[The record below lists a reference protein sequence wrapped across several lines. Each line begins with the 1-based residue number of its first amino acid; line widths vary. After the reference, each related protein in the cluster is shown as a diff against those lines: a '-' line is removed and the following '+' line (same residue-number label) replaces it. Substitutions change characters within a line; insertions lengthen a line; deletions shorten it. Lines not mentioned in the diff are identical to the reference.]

1 MIAQQHQRPRLEVRA
16 NAAGGVGQYDRFCAK
31 QTHKTH
37 GQHDLLHVVT
47 FIVVD
52 ASLLHD
58 DGNAVALTAS
68 QKEAARNAAQSALEI
83 TPGTEV
89 FGTSTAL
96 LLPNVELAEGETL
109 TLTIDAA
116 VIKNDAPTTEQ
127 EQETAE

>member
-1 MIAQQHQRPRLEVRA
+1 MAETIQTFPEQVTGISDE
-16 NAAGGVGQYDRFCAK
+16 K
-31 QTHKTH
+31 QAIVLV
-37 GQHDLLHVVT
+37 LLAHRT
-47 FIVVD
+47 D
-52 ASLLHD
+52 G

-116 VIKNDAPTTEQ
+116 VIKNDAPATEQ

>member
-1 MIAQQHQRPRLEVRA
+1 MAETIQTFPEQVTGISGE
-16 NAAGGVGQYDRFCAK
+16 K
-31 QTHKTH
+31 QAIVLV
-37 GQHDLLHVVT
+37 LLAHRT
-47 FIVVD
+47 D
-52 ASLLHD
+52 G
-58 DGNAVALTAS
+58 DGNPVALTAS
-68 QKEAARNAAQSALEI
+68 QKEAARNAAQAALEI

-116 VIKNDAPTTEQ
+116 VIKNDAPATDQ

>member
-1 MIAQQHQRPRLEVRA
+1 MAETIQTFPEQVTGISGE
-16 NAAGGVGQYDRFCAK
+16 K
-31 QTHKTH
+31 QAIVLV
-37 GQHDLLHVVT
+37 LLAHRT
-47 FIVVD
+47 D
-52 ASLLHD
+52 G
-58 DGNAVALTAS
+58 DGNAVPLTAS
-68 QKEAARNAAQSALEI
+68 QKEAARNAAQAALEI

-116 VIKNDAPTTEQ
+116 VIKNDAPATEQ

>member
-1 MIAQQHQRPRLEVRA
+1 MAETIQTFPEQVTGISGE
-16 NAAGGVGQYDRFCAK
+16 K
-31 QTHKTH
+31 QAIVLV
-37 GQHDLLHVVT
+37 LLAHRT
-47 FIVVD
+47 D
-52 ASLLHD
+52 G

-96 LLPNVELAEGETL
+96 LLPNVELQEGETL

-116 VIKNDAPTTEQ
+116 VIKNDAPATEK
-127 EQETAE
+127 EQETVE

>member
-1 MIAQQHQRPRLEVRA
+1 MAETIQTFPEQVTGISGE
-16 NAAGGVGQYDRFCAK
+16 K
-31 QTHKTH
+31 QAIVLV
-37 GQHDLLHVVT
+37 LLAHRT
-47 FIVVD
+47 D
-52 ASLLHD
+52 G

-116 VIKNDAPTTEQ
+116 VIKNDAPATEQ

>member
-1 MIAQQHQRPRLEVRA
+1 METIQTFPEQVTGISGE
-16 NAAGGVGQYDRFCAK
+16 K
-31 QTHKTH
+31 QAIVLV
-37 GQHDLLHVVT
+37 LLAHRT
-47 FIVVD
+47 D
-52 ASLLHD
+52 G

-116 VIKNDAPTTEQ
+116 VIKNDAPATEQ

>member
-1 MIAQQHQRPRLEVRA
+1 MAETIQTFPEQVTGISGE
-16 NAAGGVGQYDRFCAK
+16 K
-31 QTHKTH
+31 QAIVLV
-37 GQHDLLHVVT
+37 LLAHRT
-47 FIVVD
+47 D
-52 ASLLHD
+52 G

-96 LLPNVELAEGETL
+96 LLPTVELAEGETL

-116 VIKNDAPTTEQ
+116 VVKNAAPATEQ

>member
-1 MIAQQHQRPRLEVRA
+1 MAELIQTFPEQVTGISGE
-16 NAAGGVGQYDRFCAK
+16 K
-31 QTHKTH
+31 QAIVLV
-37 GQHDLLHVVT
+37 LLAHRT
-47 FIVVD
+47 D
-52 ASLLHD
+52 G

-116 VIKNDAPTTEQ
+116 VIKNDAPATEQ

>member
-1 MIAQQHQRPRLEVRA
+1 MSETIQTFPEQVTGISGE
-16 NAAGGVGQYDRFCAK
+16 K
-31 QTHKTH
+31 QAIVLV
-37 GQHDLLHVVT
+37 LLAHRT
-47 FIVVD
+47 D
-52 ASLLHD
+52 G
-58 DGNAVALTAS
+58 DGNTVALTAS

-116 VIKNDAPTTEQ
+116 VIKNDAPATEQ

>member
-1 MIAQQHQRPRLEVRA
+1 MAETIQTFPEQVTGISGE
-16 NAAGGVGQYDRFCAK
+16 K
-31 QTHKTH
+31 QAIILV
-37 GQHDLLHVVT
+37 LLAHRE
-47 FIVVD
+47 D
-52 ASLLHD
+52 A
-58 DGNAVALTAS
+58 DGNAVPLTAS
-68 QKEAARNAAQSALEI
+68 QKEAARNAAQAALEI